1 MTTGVAVFVAGASD
15 AVWRVFPPAAAPAIV
30 GSFAGT
36 SAGDDFA
43 HPIAT
48 RKVRA
53 TPMTTAKKKRG
64 ASERNRRKRNSTW
77 NFVRRAS
84 KKIPRMRK
92 HMKRKPKPTKRE
104 RQAARGGPGPS
115 GTPKAQ
121 HQHGHQHIH
130 CIACGKHLDEADF
143 EAPATAT
150 TITCDHGSTF
160 PTCVKCMPKSMALVK
175 EHDEKNQPVK
185 VASAWH

>member
-1 MTTGVAVFVAGASD
+1 
-15 AVWRVFPPAAAPAIV
+15 
-30 GSFAGT
+30 
-36 SAGDDFA
+36 
-43 HPIAT
+43 
-48 RKVRA
+48 
-53 TPMTTAKKKRG
+53 
-64 ASERNRRKRNSTW
+64 
-77 NFVRRAS
+77 
-84 KKIPRMRK
+84 
-92 HMKRKPKPTKRE
+92 MKRKPKPTKRE

-175 EHDEKNQPVK
+175 EHDQNNQPVK
-185 VASAWH
+185 VAAAWH

>member
-1 MTTGVAVFVAGASD
+1 VTIGVAVFPADASAAGWAVVAT
-15 AVWRVFPPAAAPAIV
+15 V
-30 GSFAGT
+30 GSFSGSVAL
-36 SAGDDFA
+36 ADFA
-43 HPIAT
+43 HPMAT
-48 RKVRA
+48 LNVSA
-53 TPMTTAKKKRG
+53 TPMTTAMKKTG
-64 ASERNRRKRNSTW
+64 ASDRNRRKRATS
-77 NFVRRAS
+77 NFVRRPS
-84 KKIPRMRK
+84 KKFPRMRRS
-92 HMKRKPKPTKRE
+92 MKRKPKPTKRE

-175 EHDEKNQPVK
+175 EHDQNNQPVK